1 MRTNLKRLIST
12 VASAL
17 ICLGLIIGCNR
28 VPSPLAEAD
37 LVIEDH
43 PDSALAILREVDTV
57 TLTKERDKALYGLLL
72 TQAKV
77 KKRFKDI
84 DTTLAG
90 SARRYFNLHPEKDYR
105 LRANY
110 YSAYRQ
116 YLDSCYNPSIVG
128 AANSY
133 LEAEDANDALWTARS
148 AELIGAIFN
157 ACGLPQNAIKYN
169 QIAVKHYNKAGK
181 NLNSLFSES
190 DLGINFAGSYKF
202 EKADSVF
209 KEVLRKNRSSSIN
222 DTNLVCYVLRT
233 YLYVNDFLGRYAI
246 SDSIVNAFR
255 QLKNSYPST
264 FYSHLSIKESFNDN
278 FEKANCYLDSAKEAI
293 NDRFDEESYY
303 DAKLIYAKRGG
314 FTNMEKE
321 ANDSLS
327 EIKDRFIK
335 SSKINPA
342 NTILTSVTE
351 DFFSKKHVEQ
361 SNKNSQQILLAVIL
375 IILFLVA
382 VVILFWQVK
391 KTRNQL
397 KEKDKRLQLH
407 LKRLDIINELMN
419 DKDATID
426 DIQYRLDSYKNETGL
441 IINESKDKI
450 KNLSSLVKEEI
461 SIVKKLYE
469 SFPEFEGPNVN
480 IAQRALL
487 LRKQVISNFN
497 NETIE
502 LLINCTDIINGGLN
516 SKLKNACPNL
526 SKIYI
531 DIFSLLSLGFSS
543 KSICCLLNQKR
554 STIDQRKRRLREI
567 IVNSNINIED
577 KKVYLNILTLKK
589 GKNSSK
595 MDELL
600 M

>member
-28 VPSPLAEAD
+28 VPSPLAEANR
-37 LVIEDH
+37 VIENH
-43 PDSALAILREVDTV
+43 PDSALAILKDVDTA

-77 KKRFKDI
+77 KTDAI
-84 DTTLAG
+84 DVDTVLAG
-90 SARRYFNLHPEKDYR
+90 SARRYFILHPEKDYR

-110 YSAYRQ
+110 YSAYKQ

-133 LEAEDANDALWTARS
+133 LEAEEVNDALWTARS
-148 AELIGAIFN
+148 AELIGLILN
-157 ACGLPQNAIKYN
+157 ASYLPKDAIKYCS
-169 QIAVKHYNKAGK
+169 IAEDSYHKVGRE
-181 NLNSLFSES
+181 LNRLYVAA
-190 DLGINFAGSYKF
+190 DLGSNYASSYDYM
-202 EKADSVF
+202 KADSIF
-209 KEVLRKNRSSSIN
+209 TFILSRKDIVPL
-222 DTNLVCYVLRT
+222 DTNLIIYVLNYQIAT
-233 YLYVNDFLGRYAI
+233 NFNLGHYDKVDSLIHKLKSYNPQSSPSYIYSYLARIELKKGNLKMAKDYIHTAHSIIRDKYDYEILQKAMI
-246 SDSIVNAFR
+246 S
-255 QLKNSYPST
+255 
-264 FYSHLSIKESFNDN
+264 YSKAVKDTKMGKDASDRLASLIKENTENHNLNNINNLLTSSIQKYYNDN
-278 FEKANCYLDSAKEAI
+278 NS
-293 NDRFDEESYY
+293 
-303 DAKLIYAKRGG
+303 KRDKMH
-314 FTNMEKE
+314 N
-321 ANDSLS
+321 
-327 EIKDRFIK
+327 
-335 SSKINPA
+335 
-342 NTILTSVTE
+342 
-351 DFFSKKHVEQ
+351 
-361 SNKNSQQILLAVIL
+361 IL
-375 IILFLVA
+375 IIIGILLILIFMISLFFFYRRLNKNK
-382 VVILFWQVK
+382 LLL
-391 KTRNQL
+391 R
-397 KEKDKRLQLH
+397 ERDKDLQLH

-426 DIQYRLDSYKNETGL
+426 DIQYRLESYKNETGL

-469 SFPEFEGPNVN
+469 SFPEFEGPNIN

-497 NETIE
+497 IETIE

-554 STIDQRKRRLREI
+554 STVDQRKKRLKDAI
-567 IVNSNINIED
+567 INSSMED
-577 KKVYLNILTLKK
+577 KDVFLDILNKK
-589 GKNSSK
+589 R
-595 MDELL
+595 MDTASETNEN
-600 M
+600 